1 MGMKNHFQLNGLV
14 LSLALKQRLEATRL
28 CLIKGVLDLSLPNV
42 AKGKIRQK
50 NPKFH
55 FVKF

>member
-1 MGMKNHFQLNGLV
+1 MGIENHFQLNGLV
-14 LSLALKQRLEATRL
+14 LSLALKERLEATRL

-50 NPKFH
+50 IPNFI
-55 FVKF
+55 F